1 MPDRQRGEA
10 EMTGLDGMFLAAF
23 LAATPV
29 PIPSEPV
36 FLALLAAGQEV
47 LPLIMVASV
56 GNTLGSCVTYALGRW
71 AERLKHRRWFPL
83 PPDTLAR
90 AQGWWH
96 RWGLWSLLLSWAP
109 GGDALV
115 ALAGLMRVP
124 LWRFLL
130 LVAVAKTGRYLV
142 LAGAVSAVLRG

>member
-1 MPDRQRGEA
+1 
-10 EMTGLDGMFLAAF
+10 MTGLAGLFLAAF

-29 PIPSEPV
+29 PLPSEPL
-36 FLALLAAGQEV
+36 FLAFLASGRPL
-47 LPLIMVASV
+47 LPLIAVAGI
-56 GNTLGSCVTYALGRW
+56 GNTLGSCVTYAMGRG
-71 AERLKHRRWFPL
+71 AERLKHHRWFPL
-83 PPDTLAR
+83 PPDTLAK
-90 AQGWWH
+90 AQGWWG

-130 LVAVAKTGRYLV
+130 LVALAKTGRYAALALAASALV
-142 LAGAVSAVLRG
+142 RG